1 MLHYPHKGIILT
13 IRIGSLFTGVS
24 GLELELLK
32 DPKYS
37 LSYVA
42 DPDKY
47 CAAILAH
54 NHPHTLNLGSVK
66 DIDTHYLPEVDL
78 IMAGTS
84 CQNFS
89 EQGGREG
96 LKGSKSKLFY
106 EFARIIQETQ
116 PKYALWENVTG
127 ASTHKDFEIIK
138 QIFKDIGYEIDFEIF
153 NAKEYSPTI
162 QQRRRIIMLATR
174 KDLDQ
179 VRLDRTIPSIELD
192 EEMQSLKERLVSVSK
207 SHRSS
212 KSDEEG
218 NVIEEPHIGVR
229 LNYGIANTLVTGWA
243 CSGMSTRN
251 YILENGV
258 LSDLTINDCEI
269 LMTWPKDHTK
279 YGIIDGEK
287 IEIPLVQRYKIC
299 GNGVV
304 SKMIPP
310 LLSNIPKESKY
321 DPRGCFKSIL
331 ER

>member
-1 MLHYPHKGIILT
+1 LT

-32 DPKYS
+32 DPKYE
-37 LSYVA
+37 LAYVA
-42 DPDKY
+42 DPEKW
-47 CAAILAH
+47 CAAVLAH
-54 NHPHTLNLGSVK
+54 NHPDVINLGTVTKIKSEEIPDA
-66 DIDTHYLPEVDL
+66 DI

-89 EQGGREG
+89 AQGDRQG
-96 LKGSKSKLFY
+96 LRGKKSKLFY
-106 EFARIIQETQ
+106 EFAGIIKDKQ

-127 ASTHKDFEIIK
+127 ATTHKDFEIVK

-179 VRLDRTIPSIELD
+179 VRLNRTVPSFKLD
-192 EEMQSLKERLVSVSK
+192 AEMQSLKERLVSVSK
-207 SHRSS
+207 SHRPS
-212 KSDEEG
+212 KTDEEE
-218 NVIEEPHIGVR
+218 NIIEEPHIGVR
-229 LNYGIANTLVTGWA
+229 INYGLANTLVTGWA

-251 YILENGV
+251 YILENGI
-258 LSDLTINDCEI
+258 LRDLTVNECEL

-279 YGIIDGEK
+279 FGIIDGKK
-287 IEIPLVQRYKIC
+287 IEIPLRRRYHMC

-304 SKMIPP
+304 SKMIPY
-310 LLSNIPKESKY
+310 LLKELK
-321 DPRGCFKSIL
+321 
-331 ER
+331 